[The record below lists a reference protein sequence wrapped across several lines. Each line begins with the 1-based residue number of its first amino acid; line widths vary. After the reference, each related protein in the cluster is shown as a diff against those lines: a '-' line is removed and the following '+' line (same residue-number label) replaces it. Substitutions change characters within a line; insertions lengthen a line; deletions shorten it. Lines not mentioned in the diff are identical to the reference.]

1 MRSRGSQNR
10 LSGNSFGS
18 RVSALIFTMIATMA
32 TIYVAGRLWQDA
44 QSRVYLIQQLEK
56 RTSQGHSAVSVDD
69 TLKIIT
75 CREQQKKLS
84 ALEMELSAARKEGF
98 VPKQLSA
105 NDGKQPTKKILSVI
119 GVMTTF
125 GRKTNR
131 DAIRK
136 AWMPSVDAH
145 KISG

>member
-56 RTSQGHSAVSVDD
+56 RTSQ
-69 TLKIIT
+69 
-75 CREQQKKLS
+75 
-84 ALEMELSAARKEGF
+84 
-98 VPKQLSA
+98 
-105 NDGKQPTKKILSVI
+105 
-119 GVMTTF
+119 
-125 GRKTNR
+125 
-131 DAIRK
+131 
-136 AWMPSVDAH
+136 
-145 KISG
+145 